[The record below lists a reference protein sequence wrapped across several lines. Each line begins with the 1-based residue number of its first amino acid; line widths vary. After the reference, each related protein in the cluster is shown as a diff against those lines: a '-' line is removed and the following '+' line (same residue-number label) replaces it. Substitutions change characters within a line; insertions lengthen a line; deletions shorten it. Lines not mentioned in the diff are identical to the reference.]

1 MMSKGGA
8 VGQPLRVL
16 LVDDHTLFRKGI
28 ASLLLSKPGIE
39 VVGETGDGLDALT
52 KARELMP
59 DLIFMDIRMPGMNG
73 IEATRRIKEEIPVMK
88 VVILTVSEED
98 NDLFEAVKAGAQ
110 GYLLKNLE
118 PEDLFKMLDWV
129 VRGEAAIS
137 PSMASKI
144 IQEFSRQG
152 LKEAPPV
159 LSESYLT
166 EREKAVLKLVA
177 KGSSNKEVAAALGIS
192 ESTAK
197 NHLHNIMEKL
207 HLRSRVQAAAY
218 ALRQGLA
225 FNASSS

>member
-1 MMSKGGA
+1 
-8 VGQPLRVL
+8 
-16 LVDDHTLFRKGI
+16 
-28 ASLLLSKPGIE
+28 
-39 VVGETGDGLDALT
+39 
-52 KARELMP
+52 
-59 DLIFMDIRMPGMNG
+59 
-73 IEATRRIKEEIPVMK
+73 MK

-98 NDLFEAVKAGAQ
+98 DDLFEAVKAGAQ

-225 FNASSS
+225 VSASSS